1 MEEILSP
8 TAELAS
14 REQLLDAAFA
24 EMHAY
29 GFRATSLERILART
43 GLTKGALYHYFKS
56 KKALGLA
63 VVQERVARTMQDE
76 WIKPLRDQ
84 HQPFLAI
91 IDMIDRKKAFYDSAH
106 LRLGCVFNNLL
117 LEMSPV
123 DEDFRLALQAIM
135 EEWIEALRHAIEQAQ
150 KKGELMPTIDALGLA
165 RFIIAAIEGA
175 ISLGKNSQDVRV
187 YVQCLE
193 TLKNHLYALRM

>member
-8 TAELAS
+8 HAGLAA

-24 EMHAY
+24 EIHAY
-29 GFRATSLERILART
+29 GFRATSIERILART

-63 VVQERVARTMQDE
+63 VVRERVARTMQDE
-76 WIKPLRDQ
+76 WIKPLRDN
-84 HQPFLAI
+84 HEPFRVI
-91 IDMIDRKKAFYDSAH
+91 MDMIERKKAFYDRAH

-135 EEWIEALRHAIEQAQ
+135 EEWIEALRDAIEQAQ
-150 KKGELMPTIDALGLA
+150 KKGELPQTINALGLA
-165 RFIIAAIEGA
+165 RFIIATIEGA
-175 ISLGKNSQDVRV
+175 ISLGKNSQDVCV

-193 TLKNHLYALRM
+193 ALANHLYALRT

>member
-8 TAELAS
+8 PAELAA

-29 GFRATSLERILART
+29 GFRAASLERILART

-56 KKALGLA
+56 KKTLGLA
-63 VVQERVARTMQDE
+63 VVQERVAKTMQDE
-76 WIKPLRDQ
+76 WIKPLRDNQ
-84 HQPFLAI
+84 EPFRVI
-91 IDMIDRKKAFYDSAH
+91 VDMIDRKKAFYDSAH

-135 EEWIEALRHAIEQAQ
+135 QEWIEALRAAIEQAQ
-150 KKGELMPTIDALGLA
+150 KKGELPQTIDALGFA
-165 RFIIAAIEGA
+165 RFIIATIEGA
-175 ISLGKNSQDVRV
+175 ISLGKNSQDVCV

-193 TLKNHLYALRM
+193 TLKNHLYDLRR